1 MVTAES
7 YVPNAPMSIQCFTD
21 VKVHFEKKN
30 SVLPIE
36 KFPFLVLARNTMM
49 LQHLIV
55 QFLLCY
61 LLSGG
66 LQEVKSKDIFTLLA
80 LKVVD
85 VAYDR

>member
-36 KFPFLVLARNTMM
+36 KFPFLVLARNTM
-49 LQHLIV
+49 LQRLMV
-55 QFLLCY
+55 QFSLCC
-61 LLSGG
+61 LSSGW
-66 LQEVKSKDIFTLLA
+66 LREVKNKGKSGRGRL
-80 LKVVD
+80 
-85 VAYDR
+85 

>member
-1 MVTAES
+1 
-7 YVPNAPMSIQCFTD
+7 
-21 VKVHFEKKN
+21 
-30 SVLPIE
+30 
-36 KFPFLVLARNTMM
+36 MM

>member
-1 MVTAES
+1 MQQCRCNTS
-7 YVPNAPMSIQCFTD
+7 LMLQSISRRKFR
-21 VKVHFEKKN
+21 F
-30 SVLPIE
+30 LPAIE
-36 KFPFLVLARNTMM
+36 KFLYLVLARNTMM